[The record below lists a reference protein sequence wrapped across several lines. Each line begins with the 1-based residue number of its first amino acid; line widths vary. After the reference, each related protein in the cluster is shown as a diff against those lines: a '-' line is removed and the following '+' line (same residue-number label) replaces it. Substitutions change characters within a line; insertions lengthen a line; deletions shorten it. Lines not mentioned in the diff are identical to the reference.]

1 MPKTLGVL
9 SSLDLHLSQMLLL
22 LSVVEVG
29 ENGLMGAI

>member
-1 MPKTLGVL
+1 MPKTLRVL